1 MKRRPF
7 LVALFLMALVLRPQL
22 VGIGSLL
29 PAIRTDLHVSHAV
42 AGLLGTIPV
51 LCMGVFAL
59 PARYL
64 AGRIGSRAAVALA
77 AGLVG
82 VFSLLRSVVPG
93 IEAVILC
100 TIPIGI
106 GMGLAGAILPAVVK
120 ERFPDRP
127 GLATGVYVCG
137 ITIGASAAA
146 ASAVPLADAR
156 GSWRFPLGLFGAV
169 STLLAVLWFA
179 LTRREPA
186 HVRSHLRPLR
196 LPFRS
201 AVGWRL
207 VGAFMFMSAVF
218 YGLNA
223 WLPAVYVDRG
233 WSQSS
238 AGALLAVLNAIG
250 IPTGFLVAWAADRW
264 GSRSVWLTG
273 AAAGQLA
280 GLLGVIAV
288 PSAGWLWAAVLGVAI
303 GPLFPLTMTLP
314 LDAAHEPAEVAALTG
329 MMLGVG
335 YTASAATPLLLGVI
349 RDRTGSFDAV
359 LWCIAAAAA
368 ALVVVDASLRL
379 GGRLEPLAS
388 VGDAPS

>member
-1 MKRRPF
+1 
-7 LVALFLMALVLRPQL
+7 
-22 VGIGSLL
+22 
-29 PAIRTDLHVSHAV
+29 
-42 AGLLGTIPV
+42 
-51 LCMGVFAL
+51 
-59 PARYL
+59 
-64 AGRIGSRAAVALA
+64 
-77 AGLVG
+77 
-82 VFSLLRSVVPG
+82 
-93 IEAVILC
+93 
-100 TIPIGI
+100 
-106 GMGLAGAILPAVVK
+106 
-120 ERFPDRP
+120 
-127 GLATGVYVCG
+127 
-137 ITIGASAAA
+137 
-146 ASAVPLADAR
+146 
-156 GSWRFPLGLFGAV
+156 
-169 STLLAVLWFA
+169 VLWFA

-207 VGAFMFMSAVF
+207 VGAFLFMSAVV

-233 WSQSS
+233 WGQSS